1 MPPSRAGP
9 IPPPWG
15 TTCTSRDPPP
25 QPTPTPS
32 PTSPSPPP
40 SSPGGLGGYD
50 IHTML
55 QQQQQQVMGSPYAA
69 SQGYPGA
76 GLPPPPPLSPAH
88 MGTGG
93 SGGTAQMA
101 AGVQMVSPLLSPISY
116 PANQFDQAAVG
127 GDASGPALSY
137 LPAQV
142 VSNPPYGGLY
152 QGYGGSSPT
161 TSPTK
166 WTGG

>member
-1 MPPSRAGP
+1 
-9 IPPPWG
+9 
-15 TTCTSRDPPP
+15 
-25 QPTPTPS
+25 
-32 PTSPSPPP
+32 
-40 SSPGGLGGYD
+40 
-50 IHTML
+50 ML